1 MLSRRLF
8 AVLFTSVA
16 ALSVL
21 ATAYALGV
29 RAGQRSLA
37 AVPLPVP
44 LSIDAPQ
51 QSRLDGLDLRLGQF
65 EARLLRLETLGRRLV
80 QLAQLPVQEF
90 NFDVPAAVVPAA
102 PTAAVE
108 QRAQAVSRRIE
119 SQDVQLPVLETA
131 LVSRRMA
138 AALRPD
144 GRPVDRGV
152 LSSLYGER
160 ADPLSGERAQHQGI
174 DIAGGAGTAV
184 VAAAAGVVSAAGWR
198 EGYGTVVEITHGNGF
213 VTRYAHAQ
221 RSLVVTGQTVRR
233 GQPVA
238 LLGDSGRTTG
248 PHLHFEVLRDGR
260 PVDPL
265 ALARR

>member
-29 RAGQRSLA
+29 RAGQRSLI
-37 AVPLPVP
+37 AVPVP
-44 LSIDAPQ
+44 LSVDAPQ

-80 QLAQLPVQEF
+80 QLAQLPAQEF
-90 NFDVPAAVVPAA
+90 NFDAPPAA

-160 ADPLSGERAQHQGI
+160 ADPLSGELAQHQGI

-198 EGYGTVVEITHGNGF
+198 EGYGTIVEITHGNGF

-221 RSLVVTGQTVRR
+221 RSLVVAGQTVRR

-238 LLGDSGRTTG
+238 LLGESGRTTG